1 MPNLIGTSPNQ
12 VPVNGMLG
20 TAAFMDREQFYLNRN
35 AVTATGGVMDCSAGD
50 RFTLTVSGNVTLSF
64 TNIPSGS
71 YACVLEVNRTAGTIT
86 FPAGTV
92 WPGVAPTLASGR
104 HLFYFDRAQIGTAGW
119 YASSLT
125 GYSA

>member
-1 MPNLIGTSPNQ
+1 MLI
-12 VPVNGMLG
+12 L
-20 TAAFMDREQFYLNRN
+20 TADEVRHALPMREAIEAMKR
-35 AVTATGGVMDCSAGD
+35 ATTGGVMNCSAGD

-71 YACVLEVNRTAGTIT
+71 YACVLEVLRTAGTIT

-92 WPGVAPTLASGR
+92 WAGVAPTIANGR
-104 HLFYFDRAQIGTAGW
+104 HLFYFDRAQLGTAGW

-125 GYSA
+125 GYTA